1 MTSHC
6 SWDKTQTLYHNLED
20 IQGQVSPWT
29 TQSLTFQFEEILLI
43 LPSKHT
49 QDQAILTTFSALTLF
64 WTTISFLEND
74 NCLQAG
80 LSSTLACYS
89 QFLHSSPSMFQ
100 KESCHLTPLLK
111 LLQWKS
117 SNRIKSK
124 VSINGLLGPPGSS
137 LVPSS
142 LYFPPLLPSSFS
154 LLVLFILAFWCFPSP
169 SKHFCLWVFAL
180 AIPLP
185 WNILLQDL
193 CWTNSLTFKSLL
205 HCQSLARPTLNTIL

>member
-1 MTSHC
+1 M
-6 SWDKTQTLYHNLED
+6 
-20 IQGQVSPWT
+20 
-29 TQSLTFQFEEILLI
+29 
-43 LPSKHT
+43 
-49 QDQAILTTFSALTLF
+49 LF
-64 WTTISFLEND
+64 WTTIISFLEND

-80 LSSTLACYS
+80 LSSILACYS

-100 KESCHLTPLLK
+100 KESCHLSPLLK

-117 SNRIKSK
+117 SNRIKFK

-154 LLVLFILAFWCFPSP
+154 LLVLFTLAFWCFPSP

-180 AIPLP
+180 AVPLA

-193 CWTNSLTFKSLL
+193 CWTNSPTSFKSLL